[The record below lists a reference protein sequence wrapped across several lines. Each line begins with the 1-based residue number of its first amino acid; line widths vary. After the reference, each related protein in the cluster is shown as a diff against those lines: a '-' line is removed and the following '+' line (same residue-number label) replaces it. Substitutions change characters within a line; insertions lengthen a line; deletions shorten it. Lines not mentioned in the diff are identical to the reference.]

1 VNAQQE
7 LFAVAP
13 RAVAAAPPKPELI
26 ALGGRLSPLLQLGTM
41 SWSFPGWAGTVYG
54 EGVQE
59 RLLASHGLAAYAQ
72 HPLLRAVEIDR
83 TFYEPLPAEAFA
95 GFAAQVPDRFR
106 FLVKAHQACT
116 IDRYPAH
123 ARYGSQRG
131 EDNPLFLDA
140 AYANEAVVAPLAG
153 LGSKLSAL
161 IFQFPPQLGVSPDTF
176 PNRLHRFLSALPKGP
191 TYAVELRV
199 SELLTPAYGAVLADV
214 GALHVHNV
222 WTAMPSVLDQ
232 ARTLPA
238 ATRRPLIV
246 RWLMRAGD
254 VYASALD
261 RYAPFNRVVDE
272 DASSRSAIAQLVK
285 KALGHAVPAFVTV
298 NNKAEGCAPESIV
311 RLAGELAG

>member
-13 RAVAAAPPKPELI
+13 RAVAAAPPNDALI
-26 ALGGRLSPLLQLGTM
+26 GLGERLSPLLQMGTM
-41 SWSFPGWAGTVYG
+41 SWSFPGWAGSVYG

-59 RLLASHGLAAYAQ
+59 RLLAGQGLAAYAQ

-83 TFYEPLPAEAFA
+83 TFYEPLPAQAFA
-95 GFAAQVPDRFR
+95 GFASQVPERFR

-153 LGSKLSAL
+153 LGSKLTAL
-161 IFQFPPQLGVSPDTF
+161 IFQFPPQLGVSPDAF
-176 PNRLHRFLSALPKGP
+176 PHRLHRFLSALPKGP

-199 SELLTPAYGAVLADV
+199 GELLSPAYGAALADV

-246 RWLMRAGD
+246 RWLMRPGD
-254 VYASALD
+254 VYAAALD

-285 KALGHAVPAFVTV
+285 KALEHAVPAFVTV

-311 RLAGELAG
+311 RLARELAA